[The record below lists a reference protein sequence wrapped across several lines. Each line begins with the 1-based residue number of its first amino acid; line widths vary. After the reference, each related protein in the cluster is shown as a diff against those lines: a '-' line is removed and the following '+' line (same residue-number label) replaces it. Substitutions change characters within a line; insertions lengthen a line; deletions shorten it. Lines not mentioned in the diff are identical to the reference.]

1 MPLSFKGKT
10 HRGFYN
16 FLQFR
21 VEEMLSSSYIIFTSL
36 RKCTV
41 VVWNHQNLIFNNK
54 YLIITIIISLDLILI
69 ALSKEQLTFLLFASI
84 SISNTIYE

>member
-36 RKCTV
+36 GK
-41 VVWNHQNLIFNNK
+41 WNHQNLIFNNK